1 MRGNFMRSPNAE
13 PIQIRDRVK
22 ELRRVR
28 ASELL
33 PNPRNWRI
41 HGREQARALRGLLQ
55 ARSGTPMHSSRAC
68 VWRIADFG
76 RTGRRSADLLTVE
89 RGLEFRSE

>member
-41 HGREQARALRGLLQ
+41 HGREQAAALRGLLGEIGYADALL
-55 ARSGTPMHSSRAC
+55 ARVC
-68 VWRIADFG
+68 VANC
-76 RTGRRSADLLTVE
+76 
-89 RGLEFRSE
+89 